1 MSFCNGTN
9 SINWTWGDKERNKDG
24 SIMRCNREGKE
35 VFKRERESGDFI
47 TKVMDRGSEV
57 PDMLF

>member
-9 SINWTWGDKERNKDG
+9 SINWTWGDKERNKDV

-35 VFKRERESGDFI
+35 VFKRERERERERVEISLR
-47 TKVMDRGSEV
+47 M
-57 PDMLF
+57 